1 MLYIVSFLLS
11 FGLSF
16 SLLIIVYKWRD
27 PAFFWVMRIVSFSCL
42 GAFAWDWGSSE
53 ERDRGGFAVFAAFV
67 FGLLFVL
74 VWGVGKFR
82 RGRKRREGGR

>member
-1 MLYIVSFLLS
+1 MPLLWT
-11 FGLSF
+11 GVRLKRE
-16 SLLIIVYKWRD
+16 I
-27 PAFFWVMRIVSFSCL
+27 
-42 GAFAWDWGSSE
+42 